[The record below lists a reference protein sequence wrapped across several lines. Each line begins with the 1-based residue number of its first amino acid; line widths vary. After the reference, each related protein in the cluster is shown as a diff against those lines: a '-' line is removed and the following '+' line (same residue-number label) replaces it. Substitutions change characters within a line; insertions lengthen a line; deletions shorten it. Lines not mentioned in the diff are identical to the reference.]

1 MSENSMEVRLSAA
14 LERYE
19 PTIGLEVQLQA
30 NTRSK
35 AYCGCANVYGAAPN
49 TRVCPV
55 CTGQP
60 GSLPVPNRGAFEK
73 AIRIALALDCRIAE
87 QVHFDRKNYFYP
99 DLPKGYQITQH
110 TAPLGRGGELRFPAE
125 RYAEQTAGRV
135 AIERVHLEEDT
146 AKSVH
151 GADGEALIDFNRAGV
166 PLLEV
171 VTEPCIHDPQ
181 TAYYYLLAF
190 RDILLWIDAS
200 DCNMEEG
207 SLRVDTN
214 ISVAPRG
221 SAELGTKVEVKNLNS
236 FKGVQGALEYEI
248 VRQAELL
255 DTGGRVVQ
263 ETRHWD
269 APSGT
274 TLAGRVKEG
283 SMDYRYFPEPD
294 IPPLAIPRE
303 WVEKIRRGMS
313 ELPQQARER
322 LHAAGL
328 SGYDAW
334 VLVDDRERLAY
345 YEAVVAA
352 GAPAKP
358 AANWVNG
365 DLAALLKG
373 SELSFADCPLP
384 SEHLAELIGLLETNK
399 INTKAAKQ
407 VLEAAYDGGG
417 RPAAIVEQR
426 GLGQISDT
434 GAVRAMV
441 EKVIA
446 ENPDEV
452 SAYRNGK
459 TALLKFFVG
468 QVMKASRGKADP
480 KLANKLAR
488 ELLDGEKG
496 A

>member
-1 MSENSMEVRLSAA
+1 MSEQETNARLAA
-14 LERYE
+14 VLERYE
-19 PTIGLEVQLQA
+19 ATIGLEVQLEA

-35 AYCGCANVYGAAPN
+35 AYCGCANVYGATPN

-60 GSLPVPNRGAFEK
+60 GALPVPNRGAFEK
-73 AIRIALALDCRIAE
+73 ALRIALALGCEIAE
-87 QVHFDRKNYFYP
+87 VVHFDRKNYFYP

-110 TAPLGRGGELRFPAE
+110 MTPLGRGGELRFPAE
-125 RYAEQTAGRV
+125 RYAEETAGRV
-135 AIERVHLEEDT
+135 EIERVHLEEDT

-151 GADGEALIDFNRAGV
+151 DGEDSLIDFNRAGV

-171 VTEPCIHDPQ
+171 VTEPCIHDPVV
-181 TAYYYLLAF
+181 AYYYLLAF

-214 ISVAPRG
+214 VSVAPVG
-221 SAELGTKVEVKNLNS
+221 DGELGTKVEVKNLNS
-236 FKGVQGALEYEI
+236 FKGVRQALEYEI

-255 DTGGRVVQ
+255 DGGGRVVQ

-269 APSGT
+269 AARGV

-294 IPPLAIPRE
+294 IPPLSIPAS
-303 WVEKIRRGMS
+303 WVEELREDMP

-365 DLAALLKG
+365 DLAALLKEDKRG
-373 SELSFADCPLP
+373 FGGCPLP
-384 SEHLAELIGLLETNK
+384 PEQLGELVGLLEAGT
-399 INTKAAKQ
+399 INTKTAKK
-407 VLEAAYDGGG
+407 VLIAAYNGEGEPGG
-417 RPAAIVEQR
+417 IVEER
-426 GLGQISDT
+426 GLGQISDE
-434 GAVRAMV
+434 GAVRELVAGVLAEHPDKV
-441 EKVIA
+441 E
-446 ENPDEV
+446 
-452 SAYRNGK
+452 AYRNGK
-459 TALLKFFVG
+459 TALSKFFVG

-480 KLANKLAR
+480 RLVNGLVG
-488 ELLDGEKG
+488 ELLEG
-496 A
+496 